1 MAYVPRLTAPTRYD
15 SKWVSTDYGG
25 LNRCI
30 PILGNGWVL
39 PNCFTGDT
47 EILTLKG
54 VYSLAS
60 LLGQN
65 VIVPTVDGCWHEAR
79 VLYFGNQ
86 AIWEVHTS
94 GGKMFRCTG
103 SHRWYVRSSESEQ
116 YYWLETWQLHI
127 GLQIPFFN
135 SDRTDYILYVK
146 PKNYY
151 DDVYCAVEPVTHSF
165 TLGCGALT
173 GNCTGYAWGRWLE
186 LLGTTPKLST
196 GDAGQWYGHTSDGYK
211 RGRTPQLGAIACY
224 GESGSWGHVAVV
236 EAINSDGSITCGQS
250 GYDNYMGVDF
260 WTETWYPPNYIDWGG
275 GYYFQGF
282 IYCPST
288 AGIEDKLSL
297 FLKEAESHVGEGGDW
312 AWSKSGLGRGQHWCA
327 AFVVACG
334 LAVGGIIG
342 VIIPHVFGAGDMP
355 RRGCPTKTSQQLGGR
370 WIRGPYYGTAAGTPQ
385 PGDLI
390 LFRWNRYSNPPDEY
404 YSDHVGIVTS
414 VSGGVVYT
422 VEGNTDGSSP
432 WNSTVTKNDY
442 SLSDGRI
449 NGYYRPDWA
458 KVGASVNN
466 LLTGIGGNLYDMV
479 NTREDAIIREVGFM
493 QGTEPSIKISNT
505 RLSVINYTTLLGQFF
520 QGSIFSGVYG
530 SGVAI
535 DASAIN
541 NTVCRAIIEYLTG
554 KGFNAATACGIAGN
568 MQQEM
573 GSSWDIGQTVV
584 DSDGGLAG
592 GICMWNDTYGN
603 LSRMIKYV
611 GSNWRNNLT
620 GQLDYLWYDM
630 TVGQTSWFKLLVQ
643 NNYGVNETIVNM
655 LMKCPNTEA
664 GVRQA
669 ADIFLR
675 CYENAGDQD
684 NQSRIRGNN
693 GVAIWNSLV
702 NQLV

>member
-1 MAYVPRLTAPTRYD
+1 MAFSPRLSAP
-15 SKWVSTDYGG
+15 SVSDPNWISTSYGGKNRCLIIDYG
-25 LNRCI
+25 
-30 PILGNGWVL
+30 NGSVL
-39 PNCFTGDT
+39 PNCTGW
-47 EILTLKG
+47 
-54 VYSLAS
+54 
-60 LLGQN
+60 
-65 VIVPTVDGCWHEAR
+65 C
-79 VLYFGNQ
+79 F
-86 AIWEVHTS
+86 
-94 GGKMFRCTG
+94 
-103 SHRWYVRSSESEQ
+103 
-116 YYWLETWQLHI
+116 
-127 GLQIPFFN
+127 
-135 SDRTDYILYVK
+135 
-146 PKNYY
+146 
-151 DDVYCAVEPVTHSF
+151 
-165 TLGCGALT
+165 
-173 GNCTGYAWGRWLE
+173 GRWCE
-186 LLGTTPKLST
+186 ILGTTPKLSVGNA
-196 GDAGQWYGHTSDGYK
+196 GDWYGYTADGYK
-211 RGRTPQLGAIACY
+211 RGRTPQLGAIACFGEY
-224 GESGSWGHVAVV
+224 GEAGHVAVV
-236 EAINSDGSITCGQS
+236 EQLNSDGSITCSQS
-250 GYDNYMGVDF
+250 GYGWVRFNVEKG
-260 WTETWYPPNYIDWGG
+260 YPPNYIVGQG
-275 GYYFQGF
+275 AGHSFYFQGF
-282 IYCPST
+282 IYCPAV

-297 FLKEAESHVGEGGDW
+297 FLKEAESHIGENGNW
-312 AWSKSGLGRGQHWCA
+312 AWSTAGHSRGAHWCA
-327 AFVVACG
+327 SFVVAC
-334 LAVGGIIG
+334 AKKVGGIVG
-342 VIIPHVFGAGDMP
+342 VIIPDTAGAGTVP
-355 RRGCPTKTSQQLGGR
+355 RLGEPAGMGTF
-370 WIRGPYYGTAAGTPQ
+370 IRGPYYGTPEGTPQ

-390 LFRWNRYSNPPDEY
+390 LFRWNRYPNAPDEY
-404 YSDHVGIVTS
+404 YSDHIGIVTN
-414 VSGGVVYT
+414 VSGGVITT
-422 VEGNTDGSSP
+422 VEGNTGGTSP
-432 WNSTVTKNDY
+432 YNSVVSKNTY
-442 SLSDGRI
+442 SINYSCI